1 MDFEREITRV
11 LNGVGCNFFDYFI
24 ISSQIINDLCPET
37 SYQRPVKTK
46 TFAEK
51 QEGNRKL
58 LRSATG
64 KRREDRK
71 QLLDEEDKF
80 DEREMLRAQNRIK
93 RRDYED
99 LINEGTS
106 PLLMRYLQFFI
117 KLVQISSCLYRRWRI
132 S

>member
-1 MDFEREITRV
+1 M
-11 LNGVGCNFFDYFI
+11 
-24 ISSQIINDLCPET
+24 CPET

-64 KRREDRK
+64 KRSEDRK

-99 LINEGTS
+99 LIDEGTL